1 MSVAILNGL
10 TVKEFVEDEEG
21 FNKCLEERFS
31 SLDVNGDGVLS
42 KSELLKGFEN
52 FKLLDG
58 DWGSPE
64 EITTVF
70 ERFDT
75 DRNGTVDLAE
85 FKSQMK
91 EIMLVV
97 ARGLGDLP
105 VQVALD
111 SDSLFMKATQLEA
124 SKNSN

>member
-1 MSVAILNGL
+1 MSVAILNGP

-21 FNKCLEERFS
+21 FNKCLEERFT

-42 KSELLKGFEN
+42 KSELSKGFEG

-64 EITTVF
+64 EIATMF

-75 DRNGTVDLAE
+75 DRNGTVDLNE
-85 FKSQMK
+85 FKVQMK
-91 EIMLVV
+91 EIMLAV
-97 ARGLGDLP
+97 ARGIGDSP
-105 VQVALD
+105 IQVALD
-111 SDSLFMKATQLEA
+111 SSSLLMKAVQLEA
-124 SKNSN
+124 AKNKN